1 MIALRLCAA
10 VTCLF
15 ATVAL
20 WTAPT
25 ATANTW
31 TIGPTCGGE
40 TPVRPDGSPY
50 RCTFTDN
57 FNGSSLNADLWLAA
71 DTSFSGFSG
80 GDNCYSDDSRMVRV
94 ARGSLRLTSQQ
105 TRNPFICFSPA
116 GSFATTY
123 KASSVTTRDRF
134 SQAFGRFE
142 FRARF
147 TNTTATGLHSALWL
161 YPSKLTYGGWP
172 SSGEI
177 DVAEW
182 FSKSHQY
189 VFPSVH
195 FNGTGSATMQ
205 QRACKV
211 PTAGSVFHRY
221 AVEWLPNT
229 MRFYYDGGLCHEQGW
244 DPDAPLTGSQP
255 FDQPFNIVMSQAMGQ
270 GWNAVDSSTPSTG
283 TLEVDWVRAWS

>member
-1 MIALRLCAA
+1 
-10 VTCLF
+10 
-15 ATVAL
+15 
-20 WTAPT
+20 
-25 ATANTW
+25 
-31 TIGPTCGGE
+31 
-40 TPVRPDGSPY
+40 
-50 RCTFTDN
+50 
-57 FNGSSLNADLWLAA
+57 
-71 DTSFSGFSG
+71 
-80 GDNCYSDDSRMVRV
+80 MVRV

-147 TNTTATGLHSALWL
+147 TNTTATGLHAALWL

-195 FNGTGSATMQ
+195 FNGTGSAERTAGVARLYEIAKAAAADLGQ
-205 QRACKV
+205 SIDEGTTGGGSDGNFCAAIGV
-211 PTAGSVFHRY
+211 PT
-221 AVEWLPNT
+221 L
-229 MRFYYDGGLCHEQGW
+229 DGLGALGDGAHALHEHVLI
-244 DPDAPLTGSQP
+244 PALAPRAALLARLLQRLTFQ
-255 FDQPFNIVMSQAMGQ
+255 N
-270 GWNAVDSSTPSTG
+270 
-283 TLEVDWVRAWS
+283 